1 MGDVV
6 LMWPNRGQS
15 SFIVT
20 LNFETS
26 SKILSYLCLSQ
37 LDNKYKM
44 VRKDFEVMAPVG
56 SYESLYAAL
65 QGGADSVYFGVE
77 GLNMRARS
85 SANFTLDDLKN
96 IVEVCSGKG
105 VKTYLTVNTVIYNNE
120 LEKMRQVIDCAGA
133 AGVTAIIASDLAA
146 ILYAHSVGV
155 EVHIS
160 TQCNITNYE
169 AVRFF
174 AQYADVI
181 VLAREVV
188 LDQVMEIHRRIVEE
202 GLCGP
207 KGDLIKIEMF
217 AHGALCMAVSGK
229 CYLSLHEKNASANRG
244 ACYQICRRAYT
255 VRDRDNEVELDI
267 ENEYIMSPK
276 DLCTVGFINKMMDA
290 GIRVFKIEGR
300 ARSAEYVRTVC
311 ECYNEAINACL
322 DGSYAAEKI
331 KVWKERL
338 AMVFNRGFWD
348 GYYLGQRLGEWS
360 EVYGSKATKKKVLL
374 GKVTNYFTNLQ
385 VGEFKLESFDLNV
398 GDEILIQGPT
408 TGTIQMAVQQM
419 RVDLKPVEKVDK
431 GTLFSIQV
439 PEKIRRGDKLYK
451 WVDTTPE
458 LMQ

>member
-1 MGDVV
+1 M
-6 LMWPNRGQS
+6 
-15 SFIVT
+15 T
-20 LNFETS
+20 
-26 SKILSYLCLSQ
+26 
-37 LDNKYKM
+37 
-44 VRKDFEVMAPVG
+44 RKDFEVMAPVG
-56 SYESLYAAL
+56 SYESLHAAL

-96 IVEVCSGKG
+96 IVSICSEKG

-120 LEKMRQVIDCAGA
+120 LGKMREVIDCAGE

-146 ILYAHSVGV
+146 ILYAYSVGV

-160 TQCNITNYE
+160 TQCNVSNYE

-174 AQYADVI
+174 TRYADVV
-181 VLAREVV
+181 VLAREMT
-188 LDQVMEIHRRIVEE
+188 LDQVMEIHRQIIEE
-202 GLCGP
+202 DLRGP
-207 KGDLIKIEMF
+207 KGELVRIEMF

-255 VRDRDNEVELDI
+255 VKDRENEVELDI

-276 DLCTVGFINKMMDA
+276 DLCTIGFVNKMADA
-290 GIRVFKIEGR
+290 GVRVFKIEGR

-311 ECYNEAINACL
+311 ECYNEAINAYL
-322 DGSYAAEKI
+322 ENTYDAAKI
-331 KVWKERL
+331 GGWKERL
-338 AMVFNRGFWD
+338 ATVFNRGFWD

-360 EVYGSKATKKKVLL
+360 EVYGSKATKKKILI

-385 VGEFKLESFDLNV
+385 VAEFKIESFDLRK

-408 TGTIQMAVQQM
+408 TGTFHFTAEEI
-419 RVDLKPVEKVDK
+419 RTDLSPVETAEK
-431 GTLFSIQV
+431 GTLCSVAV
-439 PEKIRRGDKLYK
+439 PIKVRRGDKLYK

>member
-1 MGDVV
+1 
-6 LMWPNRGQS
+6 
-15 SFIVT
+15 
-20 LNFETS
+20 
-26 SKILSYLCLSQ
+26 
-37 LDNKYKM
+37 
-44 VRKDFEVMAPVG
+44 MAPVG

-85 SANFTLDDLKN
+85 SANFTLDDLRN
-96 IVEVCSGKG
+96 IVSVCSEKG

-120 LEKMRQVIDCAGA
+120 LDKMRQVIDCAGE

-160 TQCNITNYE
+160 TQCNITNFE

-188 LDQVMEIHRRIVEE
+188 LEQVMEIHRQIIDNDIR
-202 GLCGP
+202 GP
-207 KGDLIKIEMF
+207 RGELIKIEMF

-244 ACYQICRRAYT
+244 ACNQICRRAYT
-255 VRDRDNEVELDI
+255 VKDRDNEIELDI

-276 DLCTVGFINKMMDA
+276 DLCTIGFVNKMIDA

-311 ECYNEAINACL
+311 ECYNEAITACL
-322 DGSYAAEKI
+322 ENTYSADRIED
-331 KVWKERL
+331 WKARL
-338 AMVFNRGFWD
+338 STVFNRGFWN

-360 EVYGSKATKKKVLL
+360 EVYGSMATKKKVLL

-385 VGEFKLESFDLNV
+385 VGEFKLESFDLQA

-408 TGTIQMAVQQM
+408 TGTIQMKVPEI
-419 RVDLKPVEKVDK
+419 RVDMKPVEKIDK
-431 GTLFSIQV
+431 GTVFSMQV
-439 PEKIRRGDKLYK
+439 CEKVRRGDKLYK
-451 WVDTTPE
+451 WVDTIPE

>member
-1 MGDVV
+1 
-6 LMWPNRGQS
+6 
-15 SFIVT
+15 
-20 LNFETS
+20 
-26 SKILSYLCLSQ
+26 
-37 LDNKYKM
+37 
-44 VRKDFEVMAPVG
+44 MAPVG

-85 SANFTLDDLKN
+85 SANFTLDDLRN
-96 IVEVCSGKG
+96 IVSVCAEKG

-120 LEKMRQVIDCAGA
+120 LDKMRQVIDCAGE

-160 TQCNITNYE
+160 TQCNITNFE

-174 AQYADVI
+174 AQYADVV

-188 LDQVMEIHRRIVEE
+188 LEQVMEIHRQIIDNDLR
-202 GLCGP
+202 GP
-207 KGDLIKIEMF
+207 RGELIKIEMF

-244 ACYQICRRAYT
+244 ACNQICRRAYT
-255 VRDRDNEVELDI
+255 VKDRDNEIELDI

-276 DLCTVGFINKMMDA
+276 DLCTIGFMNKMIDA
-290 GIRVFKIEGR
+290 GIRIFKIEGR

-311 ECYNEAINACL
+311 ECYNEAITACL
-322 DGSYAAEKI
+322 KDTYSADRIAD
-331 KVWKERL
+331 WKERL
-338 AMVFNRGFWD
+338 STVFNRGFWN

-360 EVYGSKATKKKVLL
+360 EVYGSMATKKKVLL

-385 VGEFKLESFDLNV
+385 VGEFKLESFDLQA

-408 TGTIQMAVQQM
+408 TGTIQMEVPEI
-419 RVDLKPVEKVDK
+419 RVDMKPVEKIDK
-431 GTLFSIQV
+431 GTVFSMQV
-439 PEKIRRGDKLYK
+439 GEKVRRGDKLYK
-451 WVDTTPE
+451 WVDTIPE

>member
-1 MGDVV
+1 M
-6 LMWPNRGQS
+6 R
-15 SFIVT
+15 FIYFTFVFQMDEVMT
-20 LNFETS
+20 
-26 SKILSYLCLSQ
+26 
-37 LDNKYKM
+37 
-44 VRKDFEVMAPVG
+44 RKDFEVMAPVG

-85 SANFTLDDLKN
+85 SANFTLEDLKN
-96 IVEVCSGKG
+96 IVSVCSEKG
-105 VKTYLTVNTVIYNNE
+105 VKTYLTVNTVIYNQE
-120 LEKMRQVIDCAGA
+120 LEKMRQVIDCAGE

-146 ILYAHSVGV
+146 ILYARSVGV

-160 TQCNITNYE
+160 TQCNVTNFE
-169 AVRFF
+169 VVRFF

-188 LDQVMEIHRRIVEE
+188 LEQVMEIHRRIVGED
-202 GLCGP
+202 LRGP
-207 KGDLIKIEMF
+207 NGGLIKIEMF

-244 ACYQICRRAYT
+244 ACNQICRRAYT
-255 VRDRDNEVELDI
+255 VNEVELDI

-276 DLCTVGFINKMMDA
+276 DLCTIGFINKMIDA
-290 GIRVFKIEGR
+290 GVRVFKIEGR

-311 ECYNEAINACL
+311 ECYNEAINAYL
-322 DGSYAAEKI
+322 DDTYSADKI
-331 KVWKERL
+331 RIWKKRL
-338 AMVFNRGFWD
+338 ATVFNRGFWN

-360 EVYGSKATKKKVLL
+360 EVYGSKATKKKILL

-385 VGEFKLESFDLNV
+385 VAEFKLESFDLKV

-408 TGTIQMAVQQM
+408 TGTIQMKVPEI
-419 RVDLKPVEKVDK
+419 RVDLQPVEKVEK
-431 GTLFSIQV
+431 GILFSVQV
-439 PEKIRRGDKLYK
+439 PGKIRRGDKLYK

>member
-1 MGDVV
+1 M
-6 LMWPNRGQS
+6 
-15 SFIVT
+15 I
-20 LNFETS
+20 
-26 SKILSYLCLSQ
+26 
-37 LDNKYKM
+37 
-44 VRKDFEVMAPVG
+44 RKDFEVMAPVG

-85 SANFTLDDLKN
+85 SANFTLEDLKN
-96 IVEVCSGKG
+96 IVSICAEKG

-120 LEKMRQVIDCAGA
+120 LDKMRSVIDCAGE

-160 TQCNITNYE
+160 TQCNVTNFE

-188 LDQVMEIHRRIVEE
+188 LEQVMEIHRQILENDLR
-202 GLCGP
+202 GP
-207 KGDLIKIEMF
+207 KGELVKIEMF

-255 VRDRDNEVELDI
+255 VKDRENEVELDI

-276 DLCTVGFINKMMDA
+276 DLCTVGFVNKMIDA
-290 GIRVFKIEGR
+290 GVRVFKIEGR

-311 ECYNEAINACL
+311 ECYNEAILACL
-322 DGSYAAEKI
+322 DNTYTADRIQG
-331 KVWKERL
+331 WKTRL
-338 AMVFNRGFWD
+338 ATVFNRGFWD

-360 EVYGSKATKKKVLL
+360 EVYGSKAEKKKILL
-374 GKVTNYFTNLQ
+374 GKVTNYFANLQ
-385 VGEFKLESFDLNV
+385 VGEFKIESFDLRV
-398 GDEILIQGPT
+398 GEEILIQGPT
-408 TGTIQMAVQQM
+408 TGTLQMIVAEI
-419 RVDLKPVEKVDK
+419 RVDLAPVEKVDK
-431 GTLFSIQV
+431 GMLCSIQV
-439 PEKIRRGDKLYK
+439 PEKVRRGDKIYK